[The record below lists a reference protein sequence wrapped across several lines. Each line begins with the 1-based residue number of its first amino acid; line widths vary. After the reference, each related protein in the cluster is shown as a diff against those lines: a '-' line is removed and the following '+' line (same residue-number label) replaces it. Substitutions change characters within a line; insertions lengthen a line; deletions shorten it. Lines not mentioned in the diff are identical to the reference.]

1 MNKQTGR
8 TAALYYRVANK
19 QTLDLYLDNQMQT
32 LLCYANKQELDSFTL
47 YADVGVNGLTLD
59 RPAFNALKADIE
71 AGRIGTLFIYSLS
84 RIARNVFMTEQFI
97 EWAQAR
103 DVKIIS
109 VTDGELTADVSYA
122 DILGIYRSL
131 LKGGKLV

>member
-1 MNKQTGR
+1 LNKQTGR

-47 YADVGVNGLTLD
+47 YADVGKSGLTLD

-71 AGRIGTLFIYSLS
+71 AGRIGELIIYSFS
-84 RIARNVFMTEQFI
+84 RLARDVILVVEFI

-103 DVKIIS
+103 GVEIIS
-109 VTDGELTADVSYA
+109 VTDGELTAAPYS
-122 DILGIYRSL
+122 DISALYLSF
-131 LKGGKLV
+131 LKGGGRV

>member
-47 YADVGVNGLTLD
+47 YADVGKSGLTLD

-71 AGRIGTLFIYSLS
+71 AGRIGELIIYSFS
-84 RIARNVFMTEQFI
+84 RLARDVILVVEFI

-103 DVKIIS
+103 GVEIIS
-109 VTDGELTADVSYA
+109 VTDGELTAAPYS
-122 DILGIYRSL
+122 DISALYLSF
-131 LKGGKLV
+131 LKGGGRV